1 MPILR
6 APKAVFLITLML
18 IIGLVIT
25 DHMTSPTSTATAAPS
40 ELGNACAPC
49 GAPCK

>member
-1 MPILR
+1 MPISR
-6 APKAVFLITLML
+6 TPKAIFLITLFL

-25 DHMTSPTSTATAAPS
+25 DHMTSPTLTATAAPS